1 VRRVVT
7 RRAAVALGLLVALVA
22 AATVAAY
29 LVLDAQRTP
38 EVDCATFRFDS
49 NRWKAWQTDAFTGPY
64 GPEHRPG
71 SRFSAAQVAAHGLVE
86 CGELGGLTRRDV
98 AARLGVPDG
107 HAPGDRAWEYA
118 VGPGQGLLGKGTSA
132 EESLVVRFADSDRI
146 VEGEVRTRRK

>member
-1 VRRVVT
+1 M
-7 RRAAVALGLLVALVA
+7 RRAPAALGLLVALVA

-29 LVLDAQRTP
+29 LVLNAQRTP
-38 EVDCATFRFDS
+38 DVDCATFRFDS
-49 NRWKAWQTDAFTGPY
+49 SRWKAWQTDADAGPY

-118 VGPGQGLLGKGTSA
+118 VGPAQGLLGESTSA
-132 EESLVVRFADSDRI
+132 EESLVVRFDDSDRI
-146 VEGEVRTRRK
+146 VEREVRTRRK

>member
-1 VRRVVT
+1 MR
-7 RRAAVALGLLVALVA
+7 RRAPVALGLLLALVA

-38 EVDCATFRFDS
+38 DVDCATFRFDS
-49 NRWKAWQTDAFTGPY
+49 ERWRAWQTGADTGPY
-64 GPEHRPG
+64 GPDHRPG

-86 CGELGGLTRRDV
+86 CGELDGLTRHDI

-107 HAPGDRAWEYA
+107 HAPGDKVWEYA
-118 VGPGQGLLGKGTSA
+118 VGPGQGLLGASSSA
-132 EESLVVRFADSDRI
+132 EELLVVRFDDSDRI